1 MTTGGGKCFHRWL
14 RKCELGMVEAR
25 MEVLGEDF
33 AIDRVVSVNYFNWLE
48 GGGVC
53 TQGEVIIL

>member
-48 GGGVC
+48 G